1 MLSALPLILVS
12 LILLSLAG
20 CEPVAPEAT
29 ATPEPAVRATA
40 SPAAPTAA
48 PVGSP
53 MPTPPAVAASAS
65 PTAPGPRPTSPPVRP
80 PAAVPARTGG
90 VLRLAGENPLTLDPA
105 LSQDVSSWSYLLQIY
120 SGLVG
125 LDDRLEVVPDV
136 ASSWSV
142 SDDGRTY
149 TFLLRPD
156 ARFHDGRPVTA
167 DDFKYSVERA
177 LDPRLR
183 SPVAATYLGDIVGAE
198 DRLSGRSDEVA
209 GIEVVGPRTLRI
221 TLDAPKVHFL
231 SKLTY
236 PTAFVVDRANVA
248 RGDRWFERPNGT
260 GPFKLQTWQREVRLV
275 LSRNDAYYGGP
286 PALAR
291 VEYSLAPGS
300 AMSLY
305 EKGLLDVVGVGP
317 ANVERVTDPRGALS
331 RELTRVPQLSLTFV
345 GLNVTQPPFDDPK
358 VRRAFAHATDKR
370 RLADVLYKKMRAK
383 AEGILP
389 PGLPG
394 HDPGFVGLEF
404 DPEKARRLLAESS
417 YGSPGSLPEI
427 TLSMGSGGGDLGE
440 TIAEMY
446 RRNLGVEVNV
456 EEVQEGYFDGLSARK
471 YQMFYLGWVADYPD
485 PQDFLDVLFHSASEA
500 NHGAYSDSEVDQ
512 LLERARVEP
521 DRAARLSLYQ
531 QVERRVVA
539 AAPVIPLYF
548 DTDYVL
554 VKPRVKG
561 LVWTPMGVLS
571 LRGVWIE
578 G

>member
-1 MLSALPLILVS
+1 M
-12 LILLSLAG
+12 
-20 CEPVAPEAT
+20 AP
-29 ATPEPAVRATA
+29 A
-40 SPAAPTAA
+40 SPA
-48 PVGSP
+48 
-53 MPTPPAVAASAS
+53 
-65 PTAPGPRPTSPPVRP
+65 APGPRPTSPPVRSP
-80 PAAVPARTGG
+80 TAVLARTGG

-105 LSQDVSSWSYLLQIY
+105 VSQDVSSWSYLLQIY

-125 LDDRLEVVPDV
+125 LDDRLEVVPDI

-149 TFLLRPD
+149 TFHLRAD

-167 DDFKYSVERA
+167 DDFRYSLERA

-183 SPVAATYLGDIVGAE
+183 SPVAATYLGDIAGAR
-198 DRLSGRSDEVA
+198 DRLGGRASGVA
-209 GIEVVGPRTLRI
+209 GIEVVDPHTLRI

-248 RGDRWFERPNGT
+248 TGDRWFERPNGT
-260 GPFKLQTWQREVRLV
+260 GPFKLQTWQRDARLV
-275 LSRNDAYYGGP
+275 LTRNDAYYGGP

-291 VEYSLAPGS
+291 VEYNLTPGS
-300 AMSLY
+300 AISLY
-305 EKGLLDVVGVGP
+305 ERDLIDVVAVGP
-317 ANVERVTDPRGALS
+317 ANVERVTDPRGTLS
-331 RELTRVPQLSLTFV
+331 RELTRVPQLSLAFV
-345 GLNVTQPPFDDPK
+345 GFNVTQPPFDDPK

-370 RLADVLYKKMRAK
+370 RLADVLFKKMRAK

-394 HDPGFVGLEF
+394 HDPDFVGLEF
-404 DPEKARRLLAESS
+404 DPDKARRLLAESR
-417 YGSPGSLPEI
+417 YGSPSSLPEI

-471 YQMFYLGWVADYPD
+471 YQMYYLGWVADYPD
-485 PQDFLDVLFHSASEA
+485 PQDFLDVLFHSASEV
-500 NHGAYSDSEVDQ
+500 NHGAYSDPEVDQ

-521 DRAARLSLYQ
+521 SRTVRLRLYQ
-531 QVERRVVA
+531 EVERRVVD

-561 LVWTPMGVLS
+561 LVWTPMGLLT
-571 LRGVWIE
+571 LRSVWIE